1 MRPNAVVLARVCL
14 PLLLL
19 AAATNARIH
28 KLDIRKDR
36 RHYITLSTFG
46 FYIGG
51 ILTVN
56 LTSFKFESAD
66 AEKKLTPESASKAVF
81 GFSLGRTLIDAI
93 NPYVHNHLDGCL
105 LQNVSNLK
113 TEQKDDSS
121 IIYFT
126 MDLKNLTMQ
135 VNCSRN
141 VHAAHIYRD
150 PSAVLMYRT
159 KRSSLSARFSDTALF
174 PRRKRNTSHAIEKT
188 LAHGNN
194 PKPGSDSNACS
205 HLKLP
210 MTVET
215 TSKGER
221 SYNTSFVMYVAS
233 EEEEGLYNLYFHN
246 CQNYD
251 NNKEPLLVD
260 FTVEIAEIN
269 NDNFLSA
276 GEMPLPA
283 LYFTMALLFFLSGCF
298 WVFILN
304 KSKHSV
310 FKIHYLMA
318 VLVYL
323 KSFSLL
329 FHGIN
334 YHFIQ
339 TKGEHVEAWA
349 ILYYITHLL
358 KGAVLFI
365 TIVLI
370 GTGWNFIKHILS
382 DKEKKLFMLV
392 IPLQVLANVAEIII
406 EESDVGNLRRET
418 SRDMF
423 ILVDLICCGAI
434 LFPVVWSIRHL
445 EEVART
451 SDKAAMNLRKLMLF
465 KHFYIMIVFYIYF
478 TRIIMYILKI
488 TVRFD
493 YQWLD
498 ETFREMA
505 TYAFFVL
512 TGYKFRPASAN
523 PYFTVPSDE
532 VDPDDEDDK
541 TDVVISGGNGIN
553 RDFSKVSKVPRAVRS
568 ATSKVPSTEE
578 ERHSLFHN
586 AESSREYD

>member
-1 MRPNAVVLARVCL
+1 MRSNTVVTLARVCL
-14 PLLLL
+14 SLLLMVIV
-19 AAATNARIH
+19 ANARIH

-46 FYIGG
+46 FYKGG

-56 LTSFKFESAD
+56 LTNFKFEPAD
-66 AEKKLTPESASKAVF
+66 VDKKLSPESTNKAVF

-105 LQNVSNLK
+105 LQNVSTLR

-141 VHAAHIYRD
+141 VRAAHIYKD
-150 PSAVLMYRT
+150 SSTVLMYRT

-174 PRRKRNTSHAIEKT
+174 PRRKRNASHAIEKSVVF
-188 LAHGNN
+188 
-194 PKPGSDSNACS
+194 SDAPRLRSESNACS
-205 HLKLP
+205 HLRLP
-210 MTVET
+210 MTMET

-251 NNKEPLLVD
+251 NYMEPLLVD
-260 FTVEIAEIN
+260 FTMEIAEIN

-370 GTGWNFIKHILS
+370 GTGWNFIKHILT

-423 ILVDLICCGAI
+423 ILVDLVCCGAI

-445 EEVART
+445 EEAART

-532 VDPDDEDDK
+532 VEPDEDDK
-541 TDVVISGGNGIN
+541 VDVVISGGNGIN
-553 RDFSKVSKVPRAVRS
+553 RDFSKVSKVPRAVR
-568 ATSKVPSTEE
+568 TSKVPSTEE
-578 ERHSLFHN
+578 ERHNLFHST
-586 AESSREYD
+586 ESSREYD

>member
-1 MRPNAVVLARVCL
+1 MRPSAVDLGRVCL
-14 PLLLL
+14 SLLLL
-19 AAATNARIH
+19 VATASARIH
-28 KLDIRKDR
+28 KLDIRKDG

-46 FYIGG
+46 FYKGG

-56 LTSFKFESAD
+56 LTNFKFEPAN

-105 LQNVSNLK
+105 LQNISNLK
-113 TEQKDDSS
+113 AEQKDDSS

-135 VNCSRN
+135 VNCSSN

-150 PSAVLMYRT
+150 LSAVLMYRT
-159 KRSSLSARFSDTALF
+159 KRNSLSARLSDTALF
-174 PRRKRNTSHAIEKT
+174 PRRKRNTSHVIEKT
-188 LAHGNN
+188 VVRGND
-194 PKPGSDSNACS
+194 PRRGSDSSNACS
-205 HLKLP
+205 RLRLP
-210 MTVET
+210 ITMET
-215 TSKGER
+215 TPKGER
-221 SYNTSFVMYVAS
+221 SYNTSLVMYVAS

-370 GTGWNFIKHILS
+370 GTGWNFIKHVLS

-423 ILVDLICCGAI
+423 ILVDLVCCGAI

-451 SDKAAMNLRKLMLF
+451 NDKAAMNLRKLVLF

-512 TGYKFRPASAN
+512 TGYKFRPASATT
-523 PYFTVPSDE
+523 YFTVPSDE

-541 TDVVISGGNGIN
+541 TDVVISGGNGMN
-553 RDFSKVSKVPRAVRS
+553 RDFSTVSKMPRAVRS

-578 ERHSLFHN
+578 ERHTLFHK
-586 AESSREYD
+586 SSREYD

>member
-1 MRPNAVVLARVCL
+1 MRPNAVTRVCVA
-14 PLLLL
+14 LLLML
-19 AAATNARIH
+19 VVVTARIH

-46 FYIGG
+46 FYKGG

-56 LTSFKFESAD
+56 LTNFKFEPAD
-66 AEKKLTPESASKAVF
+66 SDKKLTSESANKAVF

-105 LQNVSNLK
+105 LQNISNFK
-113 TEQKDDSS
+113 AEPKDDTS

-126 MDLKNLTMQ
+126 MDLKNLSMQ

-141 VHAAHIYRD
+141 VHAAHIYKD
-150 PSAVLMYRT
+150 SNAVLMYRT

-174 PRRKRNTSHAIEKT
+174 PRRKRNTSHVEKSIVGT
-188 LAHGNN
+188 NN
-194 PKPGSDSNACS
+194 LKLEPDSNACS
-205 HLKLP
+205 RLRLP
-210 MTVET
+210 MTMET
-215 TSKGER
+215 TAKGEK

-251 NNKEPLLVD
+251 NYKEPLLVD
-260 FTVEIAEIN
+260 FTVEVAEIN

-304 KSKHSV
+304 KSKHTV

-370 GTGWNFIKHILS
+370 GTGWNFIKHILT

-423 ILVDLICCGAI
+423 ILVDLVCCGAI

-445 EEVART
+445 EEAART

-532 VDPDDEDDK
+532 MEPDDEDDK
-541 TDVVISGGNGIN
+541 DIVVSGGNGMS
-553 RDFSKVSKVPRAVRS
+553 RDFSKVSKVPRAVKS
-568 ATSKVPSTEE
+568 ATSKIPSTEE
-578 ERHSLFHN
+578 ERHTLFQN
-586 AESSREYD
+586 TESSREYD

>member
-1 MRPNAVVLARVCL
+1 MRSSTITLARVCL
-14 PLLLL
+14 PILLLV
-19 AAATNARIH
+19 ATATARIH
-28 KLDIRKDR
+28 KLDIRKDG

-46 FYIGG
+46 FYKGG

-56 LTSFKFESAD
+56 LTNFKFEPAD
-66 AEKKLTPESASKAVF
+66 GGKKLAPESASKAVF

-135 VNCSRN
+135 VNCSSN
-141 VHAAHIYRD
+141 IHAAHIYKD

-159 KRSSLSARFSDTALF
+159 KRSSLSARLSDTALF
-174 PRRKRNTSHAIEKT
+174 PRRKRNTSHVLEK
-188 LAHGNN
+188 AVARND
-194 PKPGSDSNACS
+194 PKLGSDSNACS
-205 HLKLP
+205 RLRLP
-210 MTVET
+210 MTVDT
-215 TSKGER
+215 APNGEK
-221 SYNTSFVMYVAS
+221 SYNTSLVMYVAT

-246 CQNYD
+246 CRNYD
-251 NNKEPLLVD
+251 NNKEPLFVD

-318 VLVYL
+318 ILVYL

-423 ILVDLICCGAI
+423 ILVDLVCCGAI

-451 SDKAAMNLRKLMLF
+451 NDKAAMNLRKLMLF

-512 TGYKFRPASAN
+512 TGYKFRPASATT
-523 PYFTVPSDE
+523 YFTVPSDE
-532 VDPDDEDDK
+532 VDPDDDDDK
-541 TDVVISGGNGIN
+541 TDVVISGGAGIK
-553 RDFSKVSKVPRAVRS
+553 REFGTVSKMSRAVRS
-568 ATSKVPSTEE
+568 ATLKIPSTEKE
-578 ERHSLFHN
+578 QHALFHK
-586 AESSREYD
+586 SSREYD